1 MDFSSSIYNLFS
13 EYGIFTFVAPFLL
26 VFSLLYG
33 SLRKIG
39 LFGKDNPNKEKLY
52 AIISMTITLY
62 YLYNISDVIFTSNF
76 ISFFFFEVLVIF
88 FILMIIAL
96 MAGISEPYK
105 NEQDPEFQRYKQS
118 AHNVIVG
125 LITLTVLFAFLYA
138 SSTDFNGF
146 GSSAQNIIEEIFLT
160 LIYTGLLPYLIIGG
174 FVIAAL
180 YWVYHKEERPKKRR
194 FNKKQIDASLE
205 AIKNLAKVV
214 SNYQIQEN
222 EK

>member
-1 MDFSSSIYNLFS
+1 MDLSSFIYTLFS

-33 SLRKIG
+33 SLRKTG

-52 AIISMTITLY
+52 AIISVAIAFY

-96 MAGISEPYK
+96 LAGISEPYK
-105 NEQDPEFQRYKQS
+105 GDEEFERYKQYS
-118 AHNVIVG
+118 HNVAVG

-146 GSSAQNIIEEIFLT
+146 GASAQNIIIEIMLT
-160 LIYTGLLPYLIIGG
+160 LIYTGLLPLLIIIG
-174 FVIAAL
+174 FVIAAI
-180 YWVYHKEERPKKRR
+180 YWVYHKEERPKKKR
-194 FNKKQIDASLE
+194 KP
-205 AIKNLAKVV
+205 IKIINAAGEVPFIFV
-214 SNYQIQEN
+214 EN
-222 EK
+222 TSDRK

>member
-1 MDFSSSIYNLFS
+1 MDLSSFIYNLFS

-52 AIISMTITLY
+52 AIISLVIAFY

-105 NEQDPEFQRYKQS
+105 ENDKEFQRYKES
-118 AHNVIVG
+118 SHNVIVG
-125 LITLTVLFAFLYA
+125 FITLTVLFAFLYA

-146 GSSAQNIIEEIFLT
+146 GASAQNIIAEIFLA
-160 LIYTGLLPYLIIGG
+160 LIYTGLLPFLIIIG

-180 YWVYHKEERPKKRR
+180 YWVYKKDEPPKKKR
-194 FNKKQIDASLE
+194 KKKYFILAPAE
-205 AIKNLAKVV
+205 ALYELPEHTKR
-214 SNYQIQEN
+214 
-222 EK
+222 

>member
-1 MDFSSSIYNLFS
+1 MDFSSFIYNLFS

-39 LFGKDNPNKEKLY
+39 IFGRDNPSKEKLY
-52 AIISMTITLY
+52 AIIAMVIAFY

-105 NEQDPEFQRYKQS
+105 GDEEFERYKQS
-118 AHNVIVG
+118 SHNVIVG
-125 LITLTVLFAFLYA
+125 FITLTVLFAFLYA
-138 SSTDFNGF
+138 SSVDFNGF
-146 GSSAQNIIEEIFLT
+146 GASAQNVMAEIMLS
-160 LIYTGLLPYLIIGG
+160 LISTGLLPFLIIIG

-180 YWVYHKEERPKKRR
+180 YWVYKKEEPPKKKRR
-194 FNKKQIDASLE
+194 RRYFLIAPGESIYD
-205 AIKNLAKVV
+205 LAERARK
-214 SNYQIQEN
+214 
-222 EK
+222 

>member
-1 MDFSSSIYNLFS
+1 MDLSSFIYNLFS

-52 AIISMTITLY
+52 AIISLVIAFY

-76 ISFFFFEVLVIF
+76 ISFFFFEILVIF
-88 FILMIIAL
+88 FILMLIAL

-105 NEQDPEFQRYKQS
+105 KDDEEFKRYKES
-118 AHNVIVG
+118 SHNVIVG
-125 LITLTVLFAFLYA
+125 FITLTVLFAFLYA
-138 SSTDFNGF
+138 SSVDFNGF
-146 GSSAQNIIEEIFLT
+146 GSTAQNVMTEIFLT
-160 LIYTGLLPYLIIGG
+160 LIYTGLLPLLIIIG

-180 YWVYHKEERPKKRR
+180 YWVYKKEEPPKKKR
-194 FNKKQIDASLE
+194 KKRYFVLAPAE
-205 AIKNLAKVV
+205 ALYELPEHTKR
-214 SNYQIQEN
+214 
-222 EK
+222 

>member
-1 MDFSSSIYNLFS
+1 MDLSSFIYNLFS

-39 LFGKDNPNKEKLY
+39 LFGKNNPNAEKLY
-52 AIISMTITLY
+52 AIISMVIAFY
-62 YLYNISDVIFTSNF
+62 YLYSISDVIFTSHF

-105 NEQDPEFQRYKQS
+105 GDEEFERYKRYS
-118 AHNVIVG
+118 HNVIVG
-125 LITLTVLFAFLYA
+125 FITLTVLFAFLYA
-138 SSTDFNGF
+138 SSVDFNGF
-146 GSSAQNIIEEIFLT
+146 GSTAQNIIEEIMLE
-160 LIYTGLLPYLIIGG
+160 LIYTGLLPFLIIIG

-180 YWVYHKEERPKKRR
+180 YWVYHKEEHPKKRR
-194 FNKKQIDASLE
+194 KKRYFVLAPAE
-205 AIKNLAKVV
+205 AL
-214 SNYQIQEN
+214 YELP
-222 EK
+222 EHTRR

>member
-1 MDFSSSIYNLFS
+1 MDLSSFIYNLFS

-39 LFGKDNPNKEKLY
+39 LFGKNNPNAEKLY
-52 AIISMTITLY
+52 AIISVVIAFY
-62 YLYNISDVIFTSNF
+62 YLYNLSDVIFTSHF

-96 MAGISEPYK
+96 MASISEPYK
-105 NEQDPEFQRYKQS
+105 KDDEEFQRYKQYS
-118 AHNVIVG
+118 HNVIVG
-125 LITLTVLFAFLYA
+125 FITLTVLFAFLYA
-138 SSTDFNGF
+138 SSVDFNGF
-146 GSSAQNIIEEIFLT
+146 GATAQNIIEEIMLE

-180 YWVYHKEERPKKRR
+180 YWVYHKEEHPKKRR
-194 FNKKQIDASLE
+194 KKRYFVLAPAE
-205 AIKNLAKVV
+205 AL
-214 SNYQIQEN
+214 YELP
-222 EK
+222 EHTRR

>member
-1 MDFSSSIYNLFS
+1 MDLSSFIYTLFS

-33 SLRKIG
+33 SLRKTG

-52 AIISMTITLY
+52 AIISVAIAFY

-96 MAGISEPYK
+96 LAGISEPYK
-105 NEQDPEFQRYKQS
+105 GDEEFERYKQYS
-118 AHNVIVG
+118 HNVAVG

-138 SSTDFNGF
+138 SSVNFNGF
-146 GSSAQNIIEEIFLT
+146 GSTAQNVMVEILLA
-160 LIYTGLLPYLIIGG
+160 LIYTGLLPFLIIIG
-174 FVIAAL
+174 FVIAAI
-180 YWVYHKEERPKKRR
+180 YWVYHKEERPKKKR
-194 FNKKQIDASLE
+194 NIKKIILASDK
-205 AIKNLAKVV
+205 AIKELL
-214 SNYQIQEN
+214 
-222 EK
+222 

>member
-1 MDFSSSIYNLFS
+1 MDFSSFIYNLFS

-52 AIISMTITLY
+52 AIISIVIAFY

-96 MAGISEPYK
+96 MASISEPYK
-105 NEQDPEFQRYKQS
+105 RDEEFQRYKQS
-118 AHNVIVG
+118 SHNVIVG
-125 LITLTVLFAFLYA
+125 FITLTVLFAFLYA
-138 SSTDFNGF
+138 SSLDFNGF
-146 GSSAQNIIEEIFLT
+146 GATAQNVIAEILPA
-160 LIYTGLLPYLIIGG
+160 LIYSGLLPYLIIGG

-180 YWVYHKEERPKKRR
+180 YWVYKKEEPPKKRL
-194 FNKKQIDASLE
+194 KKRYFVLAPAE
-205 AIKNLAKVV
+205 ALYELPEHTRSRK
-214 SNYQIQEN
+214 
-222 EK
+222 

>member
-1 MDFSSSIYNLFS
+1 MDFSSFIYNLFS

-39 LFGKDNPNKEKLY
+39 IFGRDNPSKEKLY
-52 AIISMTITLY
+52 AIIAMVIAFY

-88 FILMIIAL
+88 FILIIIAL
-96 MAGISEPYK
+96 MASISEPYK
-105 NEQDPEFQRYKQS
+105 GDEEFERYKQS
-118 AHNVIVG
+118 SHNVIVG
-125 LITLTVLFAFLYA
+125 FITLTVLFAFLYA
-138 SSTDFNGF
+138 SSVDFNGF
-146 GSSAQNIIEEIFLT
+146 GATAQNVIAEILPA
-160 LIYTGLLPYLIIGG
+160 LIYSGLLPYLIIGG

-194 FNKKQIDASLE
+194 KKRYFVLAPAE
-205 AIKNLAKVV
+205 ALYELPEHTRSRK
-214 SNYQIQEN
+214 
-222 EK
+222 

>member
-1 MDFSSSIYNLFS
+1 MDLSSFIYTLFS

-52 AIISMTITLY
+52 AIISLVIAFY

-76 ISFFFFEVLVIF
+76 ISFFFFEILVIF

-105 NEQDPEFQRYKQS
+105 EEDEEFQRYKQYS
-118 AHNVIVG
+118 HNVIVG
-125 LITLTVLFAFLYA
+125 FITLTVLFAFLYA

-146 GSSAQNIIEEIFLT
+146 GATAQNIIVEIMLA
-160 LIYTGLLPYLIIGG
+160 LIYTGLLPFLIIIG
-174 FVIAAL
+174 FVAAAI
-180 YWVYHKEERPKKRR
+180 YWVYHKEEHPKKKR
-194 FNKKQIDASLE
+194 KKKYFVLAPAE
-205 AIKNLAKVV
+205 ALYELPEHTKR
-214 SNYQIQEN
+214 
-222 EK
+222 

>member
-1 MDFSSSIYNLFS
+1 MDFSSFIYNLFS

-39 LFGKDNPNKEKLY
+39 LFGRDNPSKEKLY
-52 AIISMTITLY
+52 AIISMVIAFY

-105 NEQDPEFQRYKQS
+105 GDEEFQKYKQYS
-118 AHNVIVG
+118 YNGIVG
-125 LITLTVLFAFLYA
+125 FMTLSVLFAFLYA
-138 SSTDFNGF
+138 SSVDFNGF
-146 GSSAQNIIEEIFLT
+146 GATAQNMIAEILLA
-160 LIYTGLLPYLIIGG
+160 LISTGLLPFLIIIG
-174 FVIAAL
+174 FIIAAI
-180 YWVYHKEERPKKRR
+180 YWIYRKEPPKKKRR
-194 FNKKQIDASLE
+194 RRYLLIAPGESIYD
-205 AIKNLAKVV
+205 LA
-214 SNYQIQEN
+214 ERARR
-222 EK
+222 

>member
-1 MDFSSSIYNLFS
+1 MDFSSFIYNLFS

-52 AIISMTITLY
+52 AIISMVIAFY
-62 YLYNISDVIFTSNF
+62 YLYDISDVIFTSNF

-96 MAGISEPYK
+96 MASISEPYK
-105 NEQDPEFQRYKQS
+105 GDEEFQRYKRS
-118 AHNVIVG
+118 SHNVIVG
-125 LITLTVLFAFLYA
+125 FITLTVLFAFLYA

-146 GSSAQNIIEEIFLT
+146 GASAQNVMTEIFLT

-180 YWVYHKEERPKKRR
+180 YWVYKKDEPPKKKR
-194 FNKKQIDASLE
+194 KKRYFVLAPAE
-205 AIKNLAKVV
+205 ALYELPEHTKK
-214 SNYQIQEN
+214 
-222 EK
+222 

>member
-1 MDFSSSIYNLFS
+1 MDFSSFIYTLFS

-33 SLRKIG
+33 SLRKTG

-52 AIISMTITLY
+52 AIISMVISFY

-105 NEQDPEFQRYKQS
+105 EEDDEEFKRYKQYS
-118 AHNVIVG
+118 HNVIVG
-125 LITLTVLFAFLYA
+125 FITLTVLFAFLYA
-138 SSTDFNGF
+138 SSTDFNGL
-146 GSSAQNIIEEIFLT
+146 GAAAQNIIIEIMLA
-160 LIYTGLLPYLIIGG
+160 LIYTGLLPFLIIIG
-174 FVIAAL
+174 FVAAAI
-180 YWVYHKEERPKKRR
+180 YWVYHKEERPKKKL
-194 FNKKQIDASLE
+194 NIKKIPPAFLE
-205 AIKNLAKVV
+205 ALKMLSEDV
-214 SNYQIQEN
+214 SRRN
-222 EK
+222 

>member
-1 MDFSSSIYNLFS
+1 MDFSSFIYTLFS

-33 SLRKIG
+33 SLRKTG

-52 AIISMTITLY
+52 AIISMVITFY

-96 MAGISEPYK
+96 MAGISEPYRGD
-105 NEQDPEFQRYKQS
+105 EEFQRYKQYS
-118 AHNVIVG
+118 HNVIVG
-125 LITLTVLFAFLYA
+125 FVTLTVLFAFLYA

-146 GSSAQNIIEEIFLT
+146 GSTAQNIIVEIFLT
-160 LIYTGLLPYLIIGG
+160 LIYTGLLPFLIIIG
-174 FVIAAL
+174 FVIAAI
-180 YWVYHKEERPKKRR
+180 YWVYRKEEHPKKKRKKKYFVLAPAEALYELPEYTRR
-194 FNKKQIDASLE
+194 
-205 AIKNLAKVV
+205 
-214 SNYQIQEN
+214 
-222 EK
+222 

>member
-1 MDFSSSIYNLFS
+1 MDYSSFIYTLFS

-39 LFGKDNPNKEKLY
+39 LFGKDNPTKEKLY
-52 AIISMTITLY
+52 AIISMVITFY

-105 NEQDPEFQRYKQS
+105 EEEDEEFKRYKRYS
-118 AHNVIVG
+118 HNVIVG
-125 LITLTVLFAFLYA
+125 FITLTVLFAFLYA
-138 SSTDFNGF
+138 SSTDFNGL
-146 GSSAQNIIEEIFLT
+146 GTAAQNIIIEIMLA
-160 LIYTGLLPYLIIGG
+160 LIYTGLLPFLIIIG
-174 FVIAAL
+174 FVAAAI
-180 YWVYHKEERPKKRR
+180 YWVYHKEERPKKKRGLTIILPAVDKSLKELLEHTSRR
-194 FNKKQIDASLE
+194 N
-205 AIKNLAKVV
+205 
-214 SNYQIQEN
+214 
-222 EK
+222 

>member
-1 MDFSSSIYNLFS
+1 MDLSSFIYTLFS

-52 AIISMTITLY
+52 AIISLVIAFY

-76 ISFFFFEVLVIF
+76 ISFFFFEILVIF

-96 MAGISEPYK
+96 MADISEPYK
-105 NEQDPEFQRYKQS
+105 EEDEEFQRYKQYS
-118 AHNVIVG
+118 HNVIVG
-125 LITLTVLFAFLYA
+125 FITLTVLFAFLYA

-146 GSSAQNIIEEIFLT
+146 GATAQNIIVEIMLA
-160 LIYTGLLPYLIIGG
+160 LIYTGLLPFLIIIG
-174 FVIAAL
+174 FVAAAI
-180 YWVYHKEERPKKRR
+180 YWVYHKEEHPKKKR
-194 FNKKQIDASLE
+194 KKKYFVLAPAE
-205 AIKNLAKVV
+205 ALYELPEHTKR
-214 SNYQIQEN
+214 
-222 EK
+222 